1 MRKLY
6 IFRKMFA
13 FSIIFLCASS
23 TFAQFR
29 VGELIKSG
37 PEDATKLA
45 QAYLNPFFKGIGVG
59 LNTGWHNT
67 ANVKN
72 VGRFE
77 LRAGISGA
85 SVPQS
90 NRMFD
95 VTKLGLSNTL
105 RPSNASNVMAPT
117 FAGSKSNG
125 PSMDIYDSN
134 NNKIESFNLPGGTGF
149 SIVPVPQLQGSI
161 GLPKGIELDLR
172 ATPTINLGAKVGSVG
187 MIGGGVKIE
196 VLQLFTGKT
205 AKKILPI
212 DLAVAAGYT
221 QINYKLDLDVKPSN
235 NAQPDPAKPQSN
247 DFSDQKIEAKLSGIN
262 VEAILSKKLLFFT
275 PFISVG
281 YNGSTTKADLK
292 GNYPITTGAIISSTP
307 TPTYTTFSNP
317 VSINQ
322 KDISGLRTNLG
333 FQLNLAFFRMYAS
346 YSMAEYNTFNAGV
359 GFGIG
364 K

>member
-6 IFRKMFA
+6 IFKKIFV
-13 FSIIFLCASS
+13 FSTILLCAST
-23 TFAQFR
+23 TFAQSG

-37 PEDATKLA
+37 PADATKLA

-67 ANVKN
+67 ANVKK

-77 LRAGISGA
+77 LRGGITGV
-85 SVPQS
+85 SVPQADK
-90 NRMFD
+90 MFD
-95 VTKLGLSNTL
+95 VTKLGLSNNL
-105 RPSNASNVMAPT
+105 RPSNANSVLSPT
-117 FAGSKSNG
+117 FSGSKSNG
-125 PSMDIYDSN
+125 PTMDIYDSN
-134 NNKIESFNLPGGTGF
+134 NNKIQSFNLPGGTNF
-149 SIVPVPQLQGSI
+149 SIIPVPQLQGSV

-172 ATPTINLGAKVGSVG
+172 ATPTFNLGKGIGTAG
-187 MIGGGVKIE
+187 MIGGGIKVE
-196 VLQLFTGKT
+196 VLQLITGKT
-205 AKKILPI
+205 AKKLLPI

-221 QINYKLDLDVKPSN
+221 QINYKLALDVKADGALPKDG
-235 NAQPDPAKPQSN
+235 QQSS
-247 DFSDQKIEAKLSGIN
+247 DFSNQKVDAKLSGLN

-281 YNGSTTKADLK
+281 YNGATTKANLL
-292 GNYPITTGAIISSTP
+292 GNYPIVTGATLLG
-307 TPTYTTFSNP
+307 TRTYTTFANP

-322 KDISGLRTNLG
+322 KDVSGLRTNIG
-333 FQLNLAFFRMYAS
+333 FQLNLVFFRMYAS
-346 YSMAEYNTFNAGV
+346 YSMAEYNAINAGI

>member
-1 MRKLY
+1 MIKIYISKKL
-6 IFRKMFA
+6 FV
-13 FSIIFLCASS
+13 FSSILLCASS
-23 TFAQFR
+23 VFAQSS

-37 PEDATKLA
+37 PADATKLA

-67 ANVKN
+67 ANVKK

-77 LRAGISGA
+77 LRAGISGVTV
-85 SVPQS
+85 SQS
-90 NRMFD
+90 DKTFD

-105 RPSNASNVMAPT
+105 RPSNANNVISPT
-117 FAGSKSNG
+117 FAGSKSDG

-134 NNKIESFNLPGGTGF
+134 NNKIESFNLPGGTNL

-172 ATPTINLGAKVGSVG
+172 ATPTFNLGKDYGKVG
-187 MIGGGVKIE
+187 MIGGGIKVE
-196 VLQLFTGKT
+196 VLQLITGKT
-205 AKKILPI
+205 AKKLLPI

-221 QINYKLDLDVKPSN
+221 QINYELDLDV
-235 NAQPDPAKPQSN
+235 QPESGSIKKDPQQST
-247 DFSDQKIEAKLSGIN
+247 DFTNQKVDAKLSGLN

-281 YNGSTTKADLK
+281 YNGAKTKADLK
-292 GNYPITTGAIISSTP
+292 GNYPVITGAIFP
-307 TPTYTTFSNP
+307 TGVKTYTTFANP

-322 KDISGLRTNLG
+322 KDISGVRTNLG
-333 FQLNLAFFRMYAS
+333 FQINLAFFRLYAS
-346 YSMAEYNTFNAGV
+346 YSMAEYNAFNGGI